1 MIQKRL
7 VGVITVKQGWAV
19 QSFGFQRHLP
29 LGRPELVAEN
39 LCRWGVDEI
48 LLQCIDRSRPGM
60 AGPPGPDLAL
70 LERISRQGLRT
81 PLVYQGGIRSV
92 ADAVAAVQAGA
103 ERIAVDSLLR
113 DDPATA
119 AALAGPLGAQAVIAA
134 LPLAWQDGQLLWL
147 DHRPAHG
154 QRRATPLPA
163 EVLAVLRSG
172 AISEALLIDWRHEG
186 QHAGMPGAPGGG
198 FDEALLDHWPVPG
211 LPLIAFGG
219 LGDPL
224 RLRQVLQRPAV
235 VAAGVGNALSWREH
249 AVQQYKAAL
258 QGLPLRQP
266 VYADGPYSGGRFAT
280 ALPAWGAHR

>member
-29 LGRPELVAEN
+29 LGRPEVVAEN
-39 LCRWGVDEI
+39 LDRWGVDEI
-48 LLQCIDRSRPGM
+48 LLQCIDRSRVG
-60 AGPPGPDLAL
+60 AGQGLGPDLAL
-70 LERISRQGLRT
+70 LDRLSRQGLST
-81 PLVYQGGIRSV
+81 PLVYQGGIRTV
-92 ADAVAAVQAGA
+92 DDGVAAVQAGA
-103 ERIAVDSLLR
+103 ERIAIDSLLR

-134 LPLAWQDGQLLWL
+134 LPLAWQDGALQWL
-147 DHRPAHG
+147 DHRHHPTAA
-154 QRRATPLPA
+154 RATPLGA
-163 EVLAVLRSG
+163 DLLAVLRSG

-186 QHAGMPGAPGGG
+186 HSGG
-198 FDEALLDHWPVPG
+198 FDDALLDHWPVPG

-235 VAAGVGNALSWREH
+235 AAAGVGNALAWREH
-249 AVQQYKAAL
+249 AVQQFKTAL
-258 QGLPLRQP
+258 LGLPLRQP
-266 VYADGPYSGGRFAT
+266 VYAAAPCPAGRFVHP
-280 ALPAWGAHR
+280 LPARGAARSPC

>member
-1 MIQKRL
+1 MIKKRL

-29 LGRPELVAEN
+29 LGRPEVVAEN
-39 LCRWGVDEI
+39 LDRWGVDEI
-48 LLQCIDRSRPGM
+48 LLQCIDRSRSG
-60 AGPPGPDLAL
+60 AGPGEGPDLAL
-70 LERISRQGLRT
+70 LDRLSRQGLST
-81 PLVYQGGIRSV
+81 PLIYQGGIRSV
-92 ADAVAAVQAGA
+92 DDAVAAVQAGA

-134 LPLAWQDGQLLWL
+134 MPLAWQDGELQWL
-147 DHRPAHG
+147 DHRHKH
-154 QRRATPLPA
+154 ATPLP
-163 EVLAVLRSG
+163 VDLLAVLRSG
-172 AISEALLIDWRHEG
+172 AISEAVLIDWRHEG
-186 QHAGMPGAPGGG
+186 QHGGQGGG
-198 FDEALLDHWPVPG
+198 FDDALLDHWPVPG

-249 AVQQYKAAL
+249 AVQQFKTAL
-258 QGLPLRQP
+258 RGLPMRQP
-266 VYADGPYSGGRFAT
+266 VYAAAPYSGSRFVT
-280 ALPAWGAHR
+280 ALPARGVHR